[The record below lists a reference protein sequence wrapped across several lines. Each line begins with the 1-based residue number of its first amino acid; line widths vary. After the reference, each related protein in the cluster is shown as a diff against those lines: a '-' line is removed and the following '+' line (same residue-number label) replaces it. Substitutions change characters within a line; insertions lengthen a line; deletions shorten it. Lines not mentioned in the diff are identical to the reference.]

1 MDENIEVKRVDVF
14 DLDYKGCRGCLG
26 CQMKRTV
33 EVGCVVK
40 DGAHDLLK
48 EIRTADGLVFATPIY
63 FMEISAQLRALFE
76 RLFYPGFGAP
86 PTKGLSV
93 SAIYTMNQPQEV
105 MEKLFRHPI
114 DVMRRYFKELFQAEV
129 DEVFAFQT
137 LQWRNN
143 ELYRFSDEFYRERVE
158 FHEQQWDKDLRSAFA
173 AGVHLA
179 KCVTQK

>member
-76 RLFYPGFGAP
+76 LLFLS
-86 PTKGLSV
+86 GLWRTPNERSV
-93 SAIYTMNQPQEV
+93 R
-105 MEKLFRHPI
+105 KRH
-114 DVMRRYFKELFQAEV
+114 LH
-129 DEVFAFQT
+129 
-137 LQWRNN
+137 N
-143 ELYRFSDEFYRERVE
+143 ES
-158 FHEQQWDKDLRSAFA
+158 A
-173 AGVHLA
+173 AGGHGEA
-179 KCVTQK
+179 ISTSY

>member
-63 FMEISAQLRALFE
+63 FMD
-76 RLFYPGFGAP
+76 
-86 PTKGLSV
+86 V
-93 SAIYTMNQPQEV
+93 SPS
-105 MEKLFRHPI
+105 
-114 DVMRRYFKELFQAEV
+114 ELIQ
-129 DEVFAFQT
+129 
-137 LQWRNN
+137 
-143 ELYRFSDEFYRERVE
+143 FSDRSTGLKPLDIWAFGRWLPLGGLLFCPEIRGRGAERV
-158 FHEQQWDKDLRSAFA
+158 H
-173 AGVHLA
+173 
-179 KCVTQK
+179 TI